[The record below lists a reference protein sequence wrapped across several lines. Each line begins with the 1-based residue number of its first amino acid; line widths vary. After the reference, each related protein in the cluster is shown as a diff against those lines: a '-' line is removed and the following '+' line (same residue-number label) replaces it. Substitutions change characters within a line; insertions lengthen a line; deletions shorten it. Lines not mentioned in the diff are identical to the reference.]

1 MPSTRRL
8 LKPQKRL
15 LLTPFSKRTPQLGAT
30 GTLCMHCLSN
40 VPLKYCAAT
49 AESRW
54 LINPRGGIMERMV
67 RDVMHVGVITCPTST
82 TLGELTRQLVEYS
95 VHAVFVEDER
105 GTIIGVISDIDLL
118 TGEWLFTDEESLRVL
133 KSVTAGDLMSSPA
146 TSVEADVAVQ
156 QAAVRMADQHLHRL
170 LVTEAGKP
178 IGVISVSDIVRSLGN
193 QEVILRTVEEVM
205 SRAIVVCRLETPLA
219 AVARGMNERR
229 SRSVIVVESSGAP
242 KGVVTGLDLMRF
254 VGENGFEQKIDRKST
269 RLN

>member
-1 MPSTRRL
+1 
-8 LKPQKRL
+8 
-15 LLTPFSKRTPQLGAT
+15 
-30 GTLCMHCLSN
+30 
-40 VPLKYCAAT
+40 
-49 AESRW
+49 
-54 LINPRGGIMERMV
+54 MERMV

-82 TLGELTRQLVEYS
+82 TLGELTRRLVEHS

-146 TSVEADVAVQ
+146 ASVEADVAVQ
-156 QAAVRMADQHLHRL
+156 QAAVQMADQHLHRL

-178 IGVISVSDIVRSLGN
+178 VGVISVSDIVRSLGH
-193 QEVILRTVEEVM
+193 QEVIQRTVEEVM
-205 SRAIVVCRLETPLA
+205 SRAIVVCRIDTPLA
-219 AVARGMNERR
+219 AVARGMSERR

-254 VGENGFEQKIDRKST
+254 VGDNGFEQKMAKDVMRAPITISPEASLREAADTMISHRIHRLVVVDSNQPETMPIGLIST
-269 RLN
+269 SDIMIEMAQTGSTW

>member
-1 MPSTRRL
+1 
-8 LKPQKRL
+8 
-15 LLTPFSKRTPQLGAT
+15 
-30 GTLCMHCLSN
+30 
-40 VPLKYCAAT
+40 
-49 AESRW
+49 
-54 LINPRGGIMERMV
+54 MERMV

-82 TLGELTRQLVEYS
+82 TLGELTRQLVEHS

-146 TSVEADVAVQ
+146 ASVEADVAVQ
-156 QAAVRMADQHLHRL
+156 QAAVQMADQHLHRL

-178 IGVISVSDIVRSLGN
+178 VGVISVSDIVRSLGH
-193 QEVILRTVEEVM
+193 QEVIQRTVEEVM
-205 SRAIVVCRLETPLA
+205 SRAIVVCRIDTPLA
-219 AVARGMNERR
+219 AVARGMSERR

-254 VGENGFEQKIDRKST
+254 VGDNGFEQKMARDVMRAPITISPEASLREAADTMISHRIHRLVVVDSNQPETMPIGLIST
-269 RLN
+269 SDIMIEMAQTGSTW